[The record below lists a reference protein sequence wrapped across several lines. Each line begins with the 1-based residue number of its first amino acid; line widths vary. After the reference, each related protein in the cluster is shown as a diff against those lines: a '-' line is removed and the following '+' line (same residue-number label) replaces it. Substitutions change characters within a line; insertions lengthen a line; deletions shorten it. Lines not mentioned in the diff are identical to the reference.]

1 MSVAAAGE
9 ILANVGLAVIARRQ
23 KKVFQEQLDTGL
35 SMDMLSEMDAN
46 SDGQVSREEYVN
58 FMLQEMG
65 LVTKDELDELQGQ
78 FRRLD
83 VTKSGYLDQNDLV
96 LMKELREAGIMY

>member
-23 KKVFQEQLDTGL
+23 KKVLQEQLDTGL
-35 SMDMLSEMDAN
+35 SMDMLREMDAN

-65 LVTKDELDELQGQ
+65 LVTKDDLDELQGQ
-78 FRRLD
+78 FKRLD

-96 LMKELREAGIMY
+96 LMKEFREAGIMY